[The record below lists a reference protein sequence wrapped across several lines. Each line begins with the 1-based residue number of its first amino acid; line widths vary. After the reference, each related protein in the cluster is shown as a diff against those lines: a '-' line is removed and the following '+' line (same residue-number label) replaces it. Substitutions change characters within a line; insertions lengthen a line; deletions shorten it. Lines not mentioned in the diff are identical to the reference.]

1 MSARPERYTGGRVQ
15 SGEVSAIVLEIALG
29 TKIKDVVE
37 RYPGVQAVFRAHGL
51 PCASCHVAAYET
63 IVAGAALHRLN
74 VELLIQD
81 LNRYAR
87 EGVVPEPRVAP
98 PQKRPLAGGKLS
110 MQNVD
115 HVIAVMS
122 GKGGVGK
129 SLVAGLLAAALR
141 REGHSVGVL
150 DADIT
155 GPSVP
160 KMFGVTGKATMREK
174 RFEPG
179 LSAGGIKIMSVS
191 LLLENE
197 QDAVIWRGPMITGAI
212 QQFFNDV
219 HWDRL
224 DYLLVDLPPGTS
236 DAPLTVLQ
244 RLPVEGVV
252 IVSTPQQLAAM
263 VVSKAIK
270 LAQRM
275 RTPIL
280 GIVENMAYI
289 TVPGSD
295 TAVEI
300 FGPSQGPR
308 LVAESGA
315 PLLGRLPIDPTLTSL
330 IDAGRVEDYRSAAL
344 DEATG
349 NFLGA
354 LRQSDEERQLATAT

>member
-1 MSARPERYTGGRVQ
+1 M
-15 SGEVSAIVLEIALG
+15 LEITPS
-29 TKIKDVVE
+29 TKIQEVVE
-37 RYPGVQAVFRAHGL
+37 RYPGSQAVFRAHGL

-63 IVAGAALHRLN
+63 IVAGAALHRLDVALL
-74 VELLIQD
+74 VED
-81 LNRYAR
+81 LTRYAR
-87 EGVVPEPRVAP
+87 EGIVPEMRVKP
-98 PQKRPLAGGKLS
+98 PQKRPLSGGKL
-110 MQNVD
+110 D
-115 HVIAVMS
+115 LRGIRHVIAVMS

-129 SLVAGLLAAALR
+129 SLVTGLLAAALR
-141 REGHSVGVL
+141 HQGHSVGVL

-160 KMFGVTGKATMREK
+160 RMFGISGKAVLRDK

-179 LSAGGIKIMSVS
+179 LSAGGVKVMSVN

-197 QDAVIWRGPMITGAI
+197 QDAVIWRGPMVTGAI

-219 HWDRL
+219 YWDAL

-263 VVSKAIK
+263 VVTKAIR

-275 RTPIL
+275 QVPIL
-280 GIVENMAYI
+280 GIVENMAYV
-289 TVPGSD
+289 TVPGG
-295 TAVEI
+295 APMEI

-315 PLLGRLPIDPTLTSL
+315 PLLGRLPIDPELTAL
-330 IDAGRVEDYRSAAL
+330 VDAGRVEEYQSAPL
-344 DEATG
+344 DELMA
-349 NFLGA
+349 NFSRA
-354 LRQSDEERQLATAT
+354 LREQAEAVPVR